1 VPFQTRVCSNPACA
15 LRFPVDASS
24 TLGDR
29 CPLCRTPTE
38 QVDTLYESIGAKGRE
53 HQPAAHV
60 VALLDNV
67 RSLRNVGG
75 MFRTAD
81 GAGLRALHLGGFTPT
96 PEHPALTKTAL
107 GAEAAVPW
115 RRWPDGLAAAEHLRA
130 EGYELWALESGPR
143 AEPLDAVEIP
153 SSHKLALVVGH
164 EVSGIDPRIVECCAR
179 VVEIPMFG
187 VKTSLNVGV
196 AFGIAAYWMTRLGPR
211 SRDVRSEG

>member
-1 VPFQTRVCSNPACA
+1 MPFQTRVCSNPACA
-15 LRFPVDASS
+15 LRFPVDAGSS
-24 TLGDR
+24 LGDR

-38 QVDTLYESIGAKGRE
+38 RVDTIYESAGAKGRDRE
-53 HQPAAHV
+53 PAAHV

-96 PEHPALTKTAL
+96 PEHPALAKTAL

-115 RRWPDGLAAAEHLRA
+115 RRWADGLAAAQHLCA
-130 EGYELWALESGPR
+130 EDYELWALESGPR
-143 AEPLDAVEIP
+143 AEPIDGLSIP
-153 SSHKLALVVGH
+153 SKRKLALVVGH
-164 EVSGIDPRIVECCAR
+164 EVSGVDPRIVECCTR
-179 VVEIPMFG
+179 VVEIPMHG

-211 SRDVRSEG
+211 GDDDRSSK